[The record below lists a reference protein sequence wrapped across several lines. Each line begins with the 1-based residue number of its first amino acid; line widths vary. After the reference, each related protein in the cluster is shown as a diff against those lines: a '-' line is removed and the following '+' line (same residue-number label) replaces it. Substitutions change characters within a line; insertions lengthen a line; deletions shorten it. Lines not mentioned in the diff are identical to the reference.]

1 VLASLLARYIFF
13 CPSYSFSI
21 LLSIGIFYFWSFFFL
36 VISAVLGLSCF
47 HSILDCIVFVLDVI
61 FGNVQFTTV
70 IMPDFIL
77 KLTSK

>member
-1 VLASLLARYIFF
+1 
-13 CPSYSFSI
+13 
-21 LLSIGIFYFWSFFFL
+21 

-77 KLTSK
+77 KLTSN